1 MAVIRAVA
9 IHMAPQRWS
18 QLDIVSHMIE
28 LSTRVHDY
36 LHEHRVDAWTLR
48 IVMPPIPSD
57 LDREWCRSFAKMLS
71 KELSDVLVAAFPL
84 EPESPCIDIV
94 MELINDAPNVFGSV
108 RCSDDLCLSR
118 VVGKVLRK
126 NVDVDAF
133 TRFAI
138 IIGTWIETPYFPAS
152 ANVSMAPGLSASLRY
167 VDLVEWA
174 MIRGDPS
181 RLFSFIASAM
191 RSLEEV
197 ASCSG
202 IPFKGFDLSLS
213 PWMNESVGHLV
224 ERLINAKIGNP
235 GTFNAVYSL
244 NKLIKALSR
253 KLEVKTLGFNEVMFP
268 VAEDDV
274 LNERVKEGYLRLRD
288 LVALSTYCVAGL
300 DMVAVPQRIDLL
312 RLSIDLLTVHRVKR
326 RPIAMRV
333 IPVDA
338 EPGSEVQLRRFGTT
352 YVVAP

>member
-1 MAVIRAVA
+1 M
-9 IHMAPQRWS
+9 P
-18 QLDIVSHMIE
+18 LDIVSHAIE
-28 LSTRVHDY
+28 FSTRVREC
-36 LHEHRVDAWTLR
+36 LREHRVDAWTLR

-57 LDREWCRSFAKMLS
+57 LDREWCRSFAKTLS
-71 KELSDVLVAAFPL
+71 RELTDVLVAAFPL
-84 EPESPCIDIV
+84 EPESPCVDVVI
-94 MELINDAPNVFGSV
+94 ELLSDAPNVFGSV

-118 VVGKVLRK
+118 AVEKVLRK
-126 NVDVDAF
+126 DVDIEAF

-138 IIGTWIETPYFPAS
+138 IIGTWIETPYFPAT
-152 ANVSMAPGLSASLRY
+152 ANASMASGLSASLRY
-167 VDLVEWA
+167 VDLVEQA

-181 RLFSFIASAM
+181 KLFSFIMSAM

-213 PWMNESVGHLV
+213 PWMDESVGLLV
-224 ERLINAKIGNP
+224 ERLINAKIGSP

-253 KLEVKTLGFNEVMFP
+253 KLNVKTLGFNEVMFP
-268 VAEDDV
+268 VAEDVV

-300 DMVAVPQRIDLL
+300 DMVAIPRRIDLL
-312 RLSIDLLTVHRVKR
+312 RLSIDLLTVYRVKSR
-326 RPIAMRV
+326 SIAMRV

-338 EPGSEVQLRRFGTT
+338 EPGSEVKLKRFGTT
-352 YVVAP
+352 YVAAP